1 LTKLLATF
9 NREGGLPETSK
20 VVSGIMSIR
29 RHMSTVRQYELIYI
43 LPPET
48 TEEAVAEL
56 QTQVEAITQRFS
68 ATIEK
73 TENWGRR
80 KLAYEIGG
88 NREGV
93 YVLHVINGPAEMTAE
108 LDRRLRVFDLVI
120 RHMVVR
126 VDEELA
132 VAERA
137 RVRRK
142 SSMTARRVRRGL
154 PPEPTEQERSR
165 RQEDNDDLDGPE
177 MGFRERGDR

>member
-1 LTKLLATF
+1 
-9 NREGGLPETSK
+9 
-20 VVSGIMSIR
+20 
-29 RHMSTVRQYELIYI
+29 
-43 LPPET
+43 
-48 TEEAVAEL
+48 
-56 QTQVEAITQRFS
+56 
-68 ATIEK
+68 
-73 TENWGRR
+73 
-80 KLAYEIGG
+80 
-88 NREGV
+88 V

-142 SSMTARRVRRGL
+142 SAMTSRRVRRGL
-154 PPEPTEQERSR
+154 PPEPTEQEKSR
-165 RQEDNDDLDGPE
+165 RQEEDDDLDGPE